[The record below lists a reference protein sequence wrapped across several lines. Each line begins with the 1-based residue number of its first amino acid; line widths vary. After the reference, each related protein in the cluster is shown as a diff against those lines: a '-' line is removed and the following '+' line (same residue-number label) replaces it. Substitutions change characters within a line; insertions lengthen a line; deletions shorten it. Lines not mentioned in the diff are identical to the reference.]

1 MYPFPS
7 STVLAFMALFG
18 FCFSYCKIQ
27 REDLDSLGSAIFH
40 LNLDTNLKMQTP
52 KLGLG
57 RLGEGSLD
65 SYPVR
70 ASQKFYLKS
79 SLGTSGYNLQSSLGL
94 QILCN
99 GGTDA
104 IL

>member
-27 REDLDSLGSAIFH
+27 REDLDSLGSAIFQ
-40 LNLDTNLKMQTP
+40 LNLDTNLKKQTS